1 MAAVLA
7 FVGVFS
13 VEWVENLTHLQLL
26 CQTVL
31 PTSFGPPADDVFAD
45 AVESL
50 VSFDHLQYPIGKEI
64 DVCVAVGCQH
74 AYSAVFSDHAVA
86 DWEAFLRFGDVP

>member
-7 FVGVFS
+7 FVGVFNI
-13 VEWVENLTHLQLL
+13 EWVEDLTHLQLL

-31 PTSFGPPADDVFAD
+31 PTSFGPPTYDVFAD
-45 AVESL
+45 TVESL
-50 VSFDHLQYPIGKEI
+50 VSSDHLKYPVGEEI
-64 DVCVAVGCQH
+64 DVCVAVCCQH
-74 AYSAVFSDHAVA
+74 AYSAMFSDHAVS